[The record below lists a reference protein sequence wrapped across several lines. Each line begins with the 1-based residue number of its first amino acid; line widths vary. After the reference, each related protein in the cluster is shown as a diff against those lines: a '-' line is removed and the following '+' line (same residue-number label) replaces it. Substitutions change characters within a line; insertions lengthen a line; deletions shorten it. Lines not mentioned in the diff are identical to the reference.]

1 MLTSAAD
8 PAAAIRKLGFKKWY
22 ERQLIEG
29 HAYLVTCFL
38 CMILVMALLEDFS
51 FRAPGLKPLAM
62 LALIAG
68 GGLIGLF
75 SLRRYGAI
83 MGEAERLSDRSRC
96 EGCGAYAKFD
106 VLESGGS
113 LGPSQVGDGAPATW
127 LRVRC
132 RKCGREWTMP

>member
-1 MLTSAAD
+1 MIWRATD
-8 PAAAIRKLGFKKWY
+8 PDAAIRKLGFRKWY
-22 ERQLIEG
+22 ERQLIES

-38 CMILVMALLEDFS
+38 CLILVTALLEGFS
-51 FRAPGLKPLAM
+51 FRAPGLQPLVG

-68 GGLIGLF
+68 GGFVGLF

-83 MGEAERLSDRSRC
+83 MREAERLSMHSSC
-96 EGCGAYAKFD
+96 KGCGTYAQFD

-113 LGPSQVGDGAPATW
+113 SGPSQIGDGTPTTW

-132 RKCGREWTMP
+132 RKCGHGWTMP

>member
-1 MLTSAAD
+1 MISHAAG
-8 PAAAIRKLGFKKWY
+8 PADAIRKLGFKKWY
-22 ERQLIEG
+22 ERKLVES

-38 CMILVMALLEDFS
+38 CMILVVALLEEFS
-51 FRAPGLKPLAM
+51 FRAPGVKPLVT

-68 GGLIGLF
+68 GGLVGLF

-83 MGEAERLSDRSRC
+83 MGEAERLGGRSTC
-96 EGCGAYAKFD
+96 EGCGAYATFD

-113 LGPSQVGDGAPATW
+113 DGPSQVGDGTPATW

-132 RKCGREWTMP
+132 RKCGHAWTMP